1 MKGHM
6 DKGDLAEKFVVLVTF
21 DKKEDAKALATVIK
35 GVDNPKRVS
44 VSYHE
49 VVASH
54 YDIDYNLHKILIYPE
69 PRNEGASD
77 G

>member
-1 MKGHM
+1 MKGYM
-6 DKGDLAEKFVVLVTF
+6 DKGELADKFVVLVTF
-21 DKKEDAKALATVIK
+21 DKEEDAKALADAIK
-35 GVDNPKRVS
+35 GHEDPNRFA

-54 YDIDYNLHKILIYPE
+54 YDIDYNQHKLLIYPE